1 MTDDITASDD
11 AASTDEGPATAG
23 PSRLRI
29 PIPLR
34 WGDLDALGHVNNTSM
49 LKLLEEARLRAFW
62 RGDDADAALPTAVFD
77 MDVLESGGARATLI
91 ARQEIEYLRPVP
103 YSQRPL
109 DVRLWIGA
117 MGGSSADVCFEV
129 FSPVGSGE
137 PVLYARATAVVVLVD
152 TASGR
157 PLRWSDAERAAWAP
171 YTGEP
176 ISYRRRS
183 GRG

>member
-1 MTDDITASDD
+1 MSDENVPP
-11 AASTDEGPATAG
+11 AGEATHREGPATAG
-23 PSRLRI
+23 PSRLHV

-62 RGDDADAALPTAVFD
+62 RGDDDAAALPTAVFD
-77 MDVLESGGARATLI
+77 MSVLESGGERATLI

-109 DVRLWIGA
+109 DVRMWIGA
-117 MGGSSADVCFEV
+117 MGGSSADICFEV
-129 FSPVGSGE
+129 FSPVGAGE

-157 PLRWSDAERAAWAP
+157 PIRWSTAERDAWAP
-171 YTGEP
+171 YVGEP
-176 ISYRRRS
+176 IQYRRR
-183 GRG
+183 G